1 MRIPKSSAS
10 TAVIVAS
17 LCLAAPWV
25 MAQSKKQAGY
35 TPPPTAGDGIAQAQL
50 AKCATG
56 FTKSKESKGPN
67 GELNSFECKTPVLK
81 CPKNAAH
88 PALYLT
94 AKAETNDNQNPD
106 IAAVTLR
113 YACTYSSPV
122 G

>member
-1 MRIPKSSAS
+1 MKFRKSSAS
-10 TAVIVAS
+10 TAVIIAS

-25 MAQSKKQAGY
+25 MAQSKKLGGN
-35 TPPPTAGDGIAQAQL
+35 TPPPTAGNDIAQATL

-56 FTKSKESKGPN
+56 FIKSKESKGPN

-94 AKAETNDNQNPD
+94 AKAETNENQNPD

-113 YACTYSSPV
+113 YTCTYSSPV